1 MKNVDVN
8 SNISEKKNSMTG
20 VTQSRRIAL
29 FSLWSFNQGDS
40 GGECKNICLIFKN
53 IQIFGF
59 PQNFWNS
66 FQNNRSNITSHF
78 VQYCFFEKYVLT

>member
-29 FSLWSFNQGDS
+29 FSLWSFNQGES
-40 GGECKNICLIFKN
+40 GG
-53 IQIFGF
+53 GM
-59 PQNFWNS
+59 
-66 FQNNRSNITSHF
+66 
-78 VQYCFFEKYVLT
+78 

>member
-29 FSLWSFNQGDS
+29 FSLWSFNQGES
-40 GGECKNICLIFKN
+40 GGNVRIFVLFSKIFKFLAFLK
-53 IQIFGF
+53 ISGILFKIIG
-59 PQNFWNS
+59 P
-66 FQNNRSNITSHF
+66 I
-78 VQYCFFEKYVLT
+78 